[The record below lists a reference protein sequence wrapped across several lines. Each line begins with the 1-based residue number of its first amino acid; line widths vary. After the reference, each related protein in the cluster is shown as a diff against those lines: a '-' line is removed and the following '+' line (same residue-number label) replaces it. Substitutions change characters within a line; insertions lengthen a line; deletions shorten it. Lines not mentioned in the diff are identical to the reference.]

1 MYQNSRKYST
11 HASHVC
17 ASVSAVQIYAM
28 EFIPSHVFYYIYF
41 LSNATDCSFV
51 FIVSFCITVM
61 WSASSHLGLARSDLR
76 ARGAHGQTR
85 VNTSPPRLHVQ
96 LAHCAPRA
104 AERSSDVSKHVRCN
118 AKLATQLTT
127 HASQAAREDD
137 PSTAAAQAVHRVRDV
152 VLHSVVQTTVQA
164 RPTEEDV
171 EAQPEVRQPR
181 EQSMLP
187 AATSGCGCADL
198 VVLCHW
204 KVCCVEVCGGSVT

>member
-1 MYQNSRKYST
+1 
-11 HASHVC
+11 
-17 ASVSAVQIYAM
+17 
-28 EFIPSHVFYYIYF
+28 
-41 LSNATDCSFV
+41 
-51 FIVSFCITVM
+51 M

-118 AKLATQLTT
+118 AKLATQVAT
-127 HASQAAREDD
+127 HAGQAAREDD
-137 PSTAAAQAVHRVRDV
+137 PSTAAAQAVHRVCDV

-204 KVCCVEVCGGSVT
+204 KGGCVEVCGGSVVWCVEVCVRGLWRCVQKELLPSSFCLFQCVTNFGVVELPQLCNLHFHIFVNVSSTEREG